1 MASVAYDIYRHPA
14 LMCTI
19 ECTSD
24 VYVCKHLG
32 CFFGLF
38 CFVFFLMF
46 RRQLLCLNVSEYAL
60 CENIEVSDPP
70 GPPGWLEDCYN
81 KLNAAV

>member
-32 CFFGLF
+32 C
-38 CFVFFLMF
+38 V
-46 RRQLLCLNVSEYAL
+46 R
-60 CENIEVSDPP
+60 
-70 GPPGWLEDCYN
+70 
-81 KLNAAV
+81 LNAPPMCMYVSTSVV